1 MLFRSMIPLGFIQ
14 LESLPLNKN
23 GKVDKEKLSILY
35 KNAEEQISVQ
45 NKSMSNIEKMVFQ
58 IVADVLGTENYD
70 INGNF
75 FDIGI
80 TSLNLITINNRLRKA
95 LDKEIPLTVL
105 FEQTSVVSLA
115 EYIEHMDQN
124 IFEVEEEKVIEV
136 DSDEEVD
143 LLIRLMDD

>member
-1 MLFRSMIPLGFIQ
+1 MIPLGFIQ